1 MTKFDVFLS
10 HNSIDKP
17 WASRLKQDLERYGLA
32 VWLDRDEIRPGD
44 LFAKALEA
52 GLASS
57 RAVALIISPEAM
69 ASGWVE
75 EEYYRALSLT
85 KNKAAPLQLIP
96 VLLREAKPPD
106 FVTSRDWIDFR
117 DEAAYAERVWELV
130 WGITGHKPAEV
141 LDLAA
146 PPASRERPASAA
158 AAPTPVLATPAA
170 PPTFRSGGVKAGG
183 KIQAENIVVGAQ
195 IQGDDAGA
203 AAAFLGPE
211 RTFEAGS
218 VEAGQDII
226 AKNIVAGFQVLGRG
240 GGEPTREQF
249 IQELEALR
257 QQLAGAV
264 AAREIEDEYAAEDAQ
279 TAVERALAQSR
290 AEPPAAEKISR
301 QLERAADII
310 DSAAETA
317 QAAGKLGAT
326 VLKLAP
332 VVAALK
338 QLVEVLF

>member
-1 MTKFDVFLS
+1 MTQFDIFLS
-10 HNSIDKP
+10 HNSVDKP
-17 WASRLKQDLERYGLA
+17 WASRLKQDLERYGLS

-44 LFAKALEA
+44 LFAKALES
-52 GLASS
+52 GLAGS

-85 KNKAAPLQLIP
+85 KDKAAPVQLIP
-96 VLLREAKPPD
+96 VLLREASPPD
-106 FVTSRDWIDFR
+106 FVTSRDWVDFR
-117 DEAAYAERVWELV
+117 DEAAYAEKVWELV
-130 WGITGHKPAEV
+130 WGITGQKPAKV

-146 PPASRERPASAA
+146 PPAPREQSAPPA
-158 AAPTPVLATPAA
+158 AAPAPVRATPAA
-170 PPTFRSGGVKAGG
+170 SPVFRGGGVKAGG
-183 KIQAENIVVGAQ
+183 KIQADNIVVGAQ

-203 AAAFLGPE
+203 AAAFLGSE

-226 AKNIVAGFQVLGRG
+226 AKNIVAGFQYLGRG
-240 GGEPTREQF
+240 GGEPTRQQF

-257 QQLAGAV
+257 QQLAGAI

-279 TAVERALAQSR
+279 TAVERALDQSR
-290 AEPPAAEKISR
+290 AEPPAADKISQ
-301 QLERAADII
+301 QLDRAADII

-338 QLVEVLF
+338 ELAGVLF